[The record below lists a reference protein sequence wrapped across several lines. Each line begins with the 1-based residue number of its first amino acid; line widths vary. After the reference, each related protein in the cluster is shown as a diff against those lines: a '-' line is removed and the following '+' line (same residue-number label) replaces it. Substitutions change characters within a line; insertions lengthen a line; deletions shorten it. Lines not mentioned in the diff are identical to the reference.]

1 MSYKALI
8 YEMIDQIA
16 DEKFLRQVYTIIVI
30 HLRRKSA

>member
-8 YEMIDQIA
+8 HEMIDQIA
-16 DEKFLRQVYTIIVI
+16 DEKFLRQVYTIIVV